1 MNYRHFITYMETLM
15 LKSRKTQPTKPT
27 LERKHLR
34 LNKSQSWL
42 AIVTAAIIGFKDLAD
57 LIHTLVEIY
66 KAFN

>member
-1 MNYRHFITYMETLM
+1 M